1 MITNQPVHSRTL
13 AVSASSTATSAVN
26 LSPKPVAYDQPFAQS
41 VSVLR
46 VDVCLRACV
55 CVSGCMCVCVLQYV
69 CMCFCVQNQTFS
81 CREAL
86 TPNFRCEQG
95 KTAEPDDASNW
106 KMLIVQDGSAHS
118 ARALSSTPTATG
130 RAHLAHPR
138 HGSPALFM
146 LVGDSVLEMRRAQRP
161 EYSLVCGRS
170 LRKSRRHHLR
180 HQDRPGLIAVPCAEH
195 QNRPPLFLAQSIKA
209 ACAAKSR
216 PRAVT
221 SPCVSQSSQP

>member
-1 MITNQPVHSRTL
+1 MCVVVWL
-13 AVSASSTATSAVN
+13 
-26 LSPKPVAYDQPFAQS
+26 
-41 VSVLR
+41 
-46 VDVCLRACV
+46 CV
-55 CVSGCMCVCVLQYV
+55 CVSVCVK
-69 CMCFCVQNQTFS
+69 NQTFS

-95 KTAEPDDASNW
+95 KTAVPDDASNW

-138 HGSPALFM
+138 HGSPAPRLTRTSRTPATAHPRPHSPALFM

-216 PRAVT
+216 FSQAGPRAVT

>member
-1 MITNQPVHSRTL
+1 
-13 AVSASSTATSAVN
+13 
-26 LSPKPVAYDQPFAQS
+26 
-41 VSVLR
+41 VSVY
-46 VDVCLRACV
+46 CSMCV
-55 CVSGCMCVCVLQYV
+55 CVSVRVN
-69 CMCFCVQNQTFS
+69 NQTFW

-95 KTAEPDDASNW
+95 KTAVPDDACNW

-130 RAHLAHPR
+130 RAHLEHPR

-146 LVGDSVLEMRRAQRP
+146 LVGDSVLDMRRAQRP
-161 EYSLVCGRS
+161 EYSLVRGRS
-170 LRKSRRHHLR
+170 LLRKSKRHHLW

-195 QNRPPLFLAQSIKA
+195 HKA

-216 PRAVT
+216 LGREL
-221 SPCVSQSSQP
+221 